1 MRELSTGSGR
11 YDGRLDPMDRRMAW
25 AGVVA
30 FVMTAVVACSTDDA
44 APPAPAPSATSSTP
58 TTPSAAST
66 PPPSATST
74 PSGTSTTAAPT
85 PAATPTPPAAPNPVS
100 LQALMTKK
108 YNGGNLRLGPV
119 LARNGAY
126 TRYHVTYTSGLLTI
140 SGIMNVPTTPGRHPA
155 LVLNHGFI
163 DPAVYTNGRGLM
175 REQDYL
181 ARRGYVVLHTD
192 YRNHAQSSDDPRS
205 ELDLRLGYTEDVIN
219 AVHALR
225 TSQYVDPERIG
236 LLGRSMGGG
245 ITYNVLVAQPG
256 LVKAA
261 VVFAPVSSDAVDNFN
276 RWIRND
282 RPIATTILRTYG
294 EPSRN
299 PAFWR
304 NLSAVNFFDRVTEPL
319 LIHHGESD
327 STCPIAWSRET
338 LAALKAAGK
347 DATMYTYPGEEHAF
361 GPAWPTSMARS
372 VTFLKQHGV

>member
-1 MRELSTGSGR
+1 
-11 YDGRLDPMDRRMAW
+11 
-25 AGVVA
+25 
-30 FVMTAVVACSTDDA
+30 
-44 APPAPAPSATSSTP
+44 
-58 TTPSAAST
+58 
-66 PPPSATST
+66 
-74 PSGTSTTAAPT
+74 
-85 PAATPTPPAAPNPVS
+85 
-100 LQALMTKK
+100 MTKK
-108 YNGGNLRLGPV
+108 YDGRNLRLGQV
-119 LARNGAY
+119 LARNAAY
-126 TRYHVTYTSGLLTI
+126 TRYYVTYSSGSLTI
-140 SGIMNVPTTPGRHPA
+140 SGIMNVPRTPGPHPA
-155 LVLNHGFI
+155 LVLNHGYI
-163 DPAVYTNGRGLM
+163 DPAIYTNGRGLM

-256 LVKAA
+256 LVKAG
-261 VVFAPVSSDAVDNFN
+261 VVFAPVSSDAVDNFD
-276 RWIRND
+276 RWVRNE

-294 EPSRN
+294 EPARN
-299 PAFWR
+299 PSFWR

-338 LAALKAAGK
+338 LVALKAAGK
-347 DATMYTYPGEEHAF
+347 NATMYTYPGEEHAF
-361 GPAWPTSMARS
+361 GPAWPTSMARTVS
-372 VTFLKQHGV
+372 FLKQQGL

>member
-1 MRELSTGSGR
+1 
-11 YDGRLDPMDRRMAW
+11 MDRRMAW

-30 FVMTAVVACSTDDA
+30 FVMTAAVACSTDDA

-58 TTPSAAST
+58 TTPSAVPTSRPPATT
-66 PPPSATST
+66 PTTGPTTPRPPSTQ
-74 PSGTSTTAAPT
+74 
-85 PAATPTPPAAPNPVS
+85 PAAPHPVS

-108 YNGGNLRLGPV
+108 YNGGNLRLGRV
-119 LARNGAY
+119 LARNAAY
-126 TRYHVTYTSGLLTI
+126 TRYHVTYASGLLTI
-140 SGIMNVPTTPGRHPA
+140 SGIMNVPTTPGPHPA
-155 LVLNHGFI
+155 LVLNHGYI

-205 ELDLRLGYTEDVIN
+205 ELDLRLGYSEDVIN

-261 VVFAPVSSDAVDNFN
+261 VVFAPVSSDAVDNFD
-276 RWIRND
+276 RWVRNE

-304 NLSAVNFFDRVTEPL
+304 NLSAANFFDRVTEPL
-319 LIHHGESD
+319 LIHHGGSD

-338 LAALKAAGK
+338 LAALKAVGK

-361 GPAWPTSMARS
+361 GPAWPTSMART

>member
-1 MRELSTGSGR
+1 
-11 YDGRLDPMDRRMAW
+11 MDRRMAW

-30 FVMTAVVACSTDDA
+30 FVMTAAVACSTDDA
-44 APPAPAPSATSSTP
+44 APPASTPSVTSSTP
-58 TTPSAAST
+58 AAS
-66 PPPSATST
+66 S
-74 PSGTSTTAAPT
+74 AAPT
-85 PAATPTPPAAPNPVS
+85 PSASSAPGTPSAPPATPTVAPHPVS
-100 LQALMTKK
+100 LQALMAKK
-108 YNGGNLRLGPV
+108 YNGRNLRRGRV
-119 LARNGAY
+119 LLRNAAY
-126 TRYHVTYTSGLLTI
+126 TRYHVTYTSGSLTI
-140 SGIMNVPTTPGRHPA
+140 SGIMNVPTTPGPHPA
-155 LVLNHGFI
+155 LVLNHGYI

-219 AVHALR
+219 AVLALR
-225 TSQYVDPERIG
+225 TSQYVDPDRIG

-245 ITYNVLVAQPG
+245 ITYNLLVAQPG

-261 VVFAPVSSDAVDNFN
+261 VVFAPVSSDAIDNFN
-276 RWIRND
+276 RWVRNE
-282 RPIATTILRTYG
+282 RPIATTILRAYG

-299 PAFWR
+299 PTFWR

-327 STCPIAWSRET
+327 STCPIAWSRES

-347 DATMYTYPGEEHAF
+347 NATMYTYPGEEHAF
-361 GPAWPTSMARS
+361 GPAWPTSMART
-372 VTFLKQHGV
+372 VTFLKQHGL